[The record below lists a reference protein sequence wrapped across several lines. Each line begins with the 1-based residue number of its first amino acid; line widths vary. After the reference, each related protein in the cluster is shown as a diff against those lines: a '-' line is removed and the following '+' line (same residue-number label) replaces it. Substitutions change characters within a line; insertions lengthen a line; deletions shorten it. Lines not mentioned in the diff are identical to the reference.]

1 MPLSATLFA
10 LGAILMWSFLA
21 FLGARVSHLP
31 PLLVVAMALC
41 VSGLVGALRWRE
53 WRVPRRTLAVGIG
66 GIFGYHFLYFAA
78 LQNAPAVEASLMNY
92 LWPLLIVLLSPLILA
107 GYRLRSY
114 HLLGALSGLAGAGL
128 IITGGRL
135 SLDFANLP
143 GYLLAAG
150 AALTW
155 ACYSLLTKRLPPFPT
170 AAVGA
175 FCLASGIL
183 SLGAYWLSI
192 GKISLPALQPADW
205 LSLVLLGAGPMGAAF
220 FTWDAA
226 LKRGDPRIIGSLAYL
241 TPLTSTLIL
250 VGLGGRTLTWVAAV
264 AMLLI
269 VGGAVLGS
277 FDLWKTKNSQDG
289 QDQRD
294 IHDILKS

>member
-31 PLLVVAMALC
+31 PLLVVATALC
-41 VSGLVGALRWRE
+41 VSGLVGALRWRD

-92 LWPLLIVLLSPLILA
+92 LWPLLIVLLSPLILT
-107 GYRLRSY
+107 GYRLRPY

-135 SLDFANLP
+135 SLDLANLP
-143 GYLLAAG
+143 GYLLGAG

-155 ACYSLLTKRLPPFPT
+155 ACYSLLTKRLPSFPT

-175 FCLASGIL
+175 FCLASGLL

-192 GKISLPALQPADW
+192 GMVSFPALPLADW

-250 VGLGGRTLTWVAAV
+250 VGLGGQTLTWVAAA

-277 FDLWKTKNSQDG
+277 FDLWKIRNSQDG
-289 QDQRD
+289 QEKKD
-294 IHDILKS
+294 IQDI